1 MNLIEKR
8 IQAVR
13 IDFRDQKTPYSQQFQ
28 DIYFST
34 STGVE
39 ESSYVYLEGSGFI
52 HSLEKKKPKISVGEI
67 GFGVGLNFILTLKKF
82 IEESSDDQQ
91 LTYYSFEKF
100 PVVKEDLDQLYGA
113 YPDLKPT
120 ADLLL
125 FQYPVLTPGVHLL
138 TFLDGRVRL
147 YLGLG
152 DAKALLPQ
160 LEFTV
165 DHWYWDGF
173 APSRNPDAFSEELF
187 QEIALHSNH
196 HTQGASFTAA
206 GWVRRSLEQLS
217 FHVEK
222 RPGFGKK
229 RECITAIFQGS
240 QKPSRTLPWFSH
252 QELKLAHPDAGPIAI
267 IGSGLA
273 GSAIAQSLARR
284 GFRIQVYDP
293 HGIANRASSNSA
305 ALFNTQLSKLPNPIS
320 RFSQASLV
328 HFLSELEHLHIP
340 CKRGIL
346 RTDHTETSPLLNS
359 DYPESF
365 YRLEERGIYFP
376 DCGMLNPRE
385 LCKKRLL
392 HHLISVI
399 PERVTEVKK
408 RGEHFELVLQ
418 SGKTTEP
425 VAHVIYAL
433 GADPK
438 LSDQVKLNHSL
449 LDALPTRPIRGQT
462 VLIKSNPLSE
472 TLKTVLVEE
481 GYASPIAP
489 EITGHSHHL
498 LGATYQAKGITEDQE
513 HRDSEKLISEA
524 KRWAELSKVEMKDL
538 VSSKVGYRLSTPDK
552 LPLIGP
558 LCDPEVL
565 KSTYAH
571 AFRGS
576 RVADL
581 PALPVCRGEWLLTGL
596 GSRGVTYSSLAAE
609 ILAALMTG
617 DTLPI
622 EMDLFEH
629 LHSARFFIRNLKKP
643 ELNSSP

>member
-1 MNLIEKR
+1 MDSLQN
-8 IQAVR
+8 
-13 IDFRDQKTPYSQQFQ
+13 KTQ
-28 DIYFST
+28 
-34 STGVE
+34 
-39 ESSYVYLEGSGFI
+39 
-52 HSLEKKKPKISVGEI
+52 KISVGEI
-67 GFGVGLNFILTLKKF
+67 GFGVGLNFILTLKNF
-82 IEESSDDQQ
+82 IEHSSHEQR

-100 PVVKEDLDQLYGA
+100 PVVKEDLYQLYDA

-120 ADLLL
+120 AELLL
-125 FQYPVLTPGVHLL
+125 SQYPVLTPGVHLL
-138 TFLDGRVRL
+138 IFLGGRVKL

-152 DAKALLPQ
+152 DAQALLPQ
-160 LEFTV
+160 MEFTV
-165 DHWYWDGF
+165 NHWYWDGF
-173 APSRNPDAFSEELF
+173 APSRNPDAFSEGLF
-187 QEIALHSNH
+187 HEIALHSNH

-206 GWVRRSLEQLS
+206 GWVRRSLELLS
-217 FHVEK
+217 FQIAK
-222 RPGFGKK
+222 RPGFGQK
-229 RECITAIFQGS
+229 RECITATFLGS
-240 QKPSRTLPWFSH
+240 QKPSRTPPWFSN

-273 GSAIAQSLARR
+273 GSAIAQVLAKR
-284 GFRIQVYDP
+284 GFRIQIYDP
-293 HGIANRASSNSA
+293 NGVANRASSNSA

-340 CKRGIL
+340 NKRGIL
-346 RTDHTETSPLLNS
+346 RTDHTETDPLLNS
-359 DYPESF
+359 DYPDSF
-365 YRLEERGIYFP
+365 YKLDERGIFFP

-399 PERVTEVKK
+399 PERVAGVKK
-408 RGEHFELVLQ
+408 IGEDFELTLQ
-418 SGKTTEP
+418 SGKTSEP

-438 LSDQVKLNHSL
+438 LSDQEKLTHPL
-449 LDALPTRPIRGQT
+449 LDTLPTRPIRGQT
-462 VLIKSNPLSE
+462 VLIQSNPLSE

-481 GYASPIAP
+481 GYASPLAP
-489 EITGHSHHL
+489 EITGHPYHL
-498 LGATYQAKGITEDQE
+498 LGATYQAKGIAENQE
-513 HRDSEKLISEA
+513 EMDSEKLIQEA
-524 KRWAELSKVEMKDL
+524 KRWPELSEVEVKDL
-538 VSSKVGYRLSTPDK
+538 ISSKVGYRLSTPDK

-576 RVADL
+576 KVSDL
-581 PALPVCRGEWLLTGL
+581 PALPVCKGEWLITGL

-643 ELNSSP
+643 ELNSNS